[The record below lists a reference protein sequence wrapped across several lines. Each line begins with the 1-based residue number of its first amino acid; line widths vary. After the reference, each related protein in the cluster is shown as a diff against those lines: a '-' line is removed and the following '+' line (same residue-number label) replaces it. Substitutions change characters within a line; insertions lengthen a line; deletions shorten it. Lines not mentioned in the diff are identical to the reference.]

1 VFSLGMAK
9 FRIFM
14 NIIYFLQLT
23 CTSLAVVLQLN
34 NINVVII
41 KNRSSTA
48 SGNVC

>member
-1 VFSLGMAK
+1 VLSLGMAK

-23 CTSLAVVLQLN
+23 CTALAVVLQLN
-34 NINVVII
+34 NINVII